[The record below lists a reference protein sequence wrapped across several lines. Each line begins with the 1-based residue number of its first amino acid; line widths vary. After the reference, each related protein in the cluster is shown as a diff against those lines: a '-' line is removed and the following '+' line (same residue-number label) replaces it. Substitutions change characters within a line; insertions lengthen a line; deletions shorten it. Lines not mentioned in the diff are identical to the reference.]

1 MRAKKKLSKT
11 KRKLRR
17 MLVAVLSIIII
28 TVVFFEMTVRDR
40 LELSI
45 IAQIKTLCSESVNEA
60 VDEFLSESDIE
71 NSMITISCDESGNV
85 KSISENTDV
94 VNKFKV
100 DISKKS
106 QDYINEKLKQHGV
119 FVKLGNFSGLTL
131 ISDFGPK
138 IYIDVDAT
146 ANVNCKIINKFESAG
161 MNQTLHYTVL
171 KVYTD
176 VYVGNPFR
184 IESVK
189 YDTAFEI
196 SQSVIIGEIP
206 STYGLISRYRE

>member
-1 MRAKKKLSKT
+1 MLMKEKLEQNILNKCVNAEFFSFKIT
-11 KRKLRR
+11 K
-17 MLVAVLSIIII
+17 
-28 TVVFFEMTVRDR
+28 
-40 LELSI
+40 
-45 IAQIKTLCSESVNEA
+45 ES
-60 VDEFLSESDIE
+60 
-71 NSMITISCDESGNV
+71 
-85 KSISENTDV
+85 
-94 VNKFKV
+94 
-100 DISKKS
+100 
-106 QDYINEKLKQHGV
+106 EKLK
-119 FVKLGNFSGLTL
+119 FN
-131 ISDFGPK
+131 
-138 IYIDVDAT
+138 IYNNQCQGSALVSVDMKEVSKQLPQIQEEITIDAT

>member
-1 MRAKKKLSKT
+1 MRTKKKLSKT

-17 MLVAVLSIIII
+17 ILVAVLSIIII

-60 VDEFLSESDIE
+60 VDEYLSESDIE

-106 QDYINEKLKQHGV
+106 QEYINERLKQHGV
-119 FVKLGNFSGLTL
+119 FVKLGNFSGLTI

-146 ANVNCKIINKFESAG
+146 AYVNCKIVNKFESAG